1 MLGVF
6 EFFLRQSCKISSG
19 ADHHIEVVNIKAMDS
34 DCKFEIPLSRRVKPI
49 LRVAK
54 MLHYGTMIRYD
65 SPYEYDGVCFLII

>member
-1 MLGVF
+1 VLGMF

-19 ADHHIEVVNIKAMDS
+19 ADHHIEEAVNIKAMDS

-54 MLHYGTMIRYD
+54 M
-65 SPYEYDGVCFLII
+65 